1 MTGVLLSTGLRRRP
15 GVGALESGFRGPG
28 IEYSTSVS
36 EGWTDRMDLRQ
47 QLHDAMWVRVLFTLA
62 LLMGV
67 LWVQIDNHGVV
78 TGEVL
83 LGVGIVALVNLPMYI
98 VERRLPTRTAA
109 AIIVACDLAL
119 VTAAIIFAG
128 GTLSAVGIFYV
139 WPIVFSAVFLP
150 AVRARTPPR
159 EPPASPTSTVWEF
172 QHVGWL
178 HVSALVAEIQVPPN
192 WMLITVCLHV
202 AAFMLVALLSGRLAQ
217 ALIGS
222 TAQLSG
228 AKADTEA
235 QLRRMQ
241 ATNEQLRVMSESSRV
256 FLRHQEVAALIPE
269 ALAQIA
275 GATGMR
281 SGFALILNHNTGDF
295 EERALIGGLSA
306 DAARRYKE
314 LNIVDVARTGAEQY
328 EAVTDP
334 QVGRLL
340 KAMEK
345 DGFRGFLAA
354 PLEAK
359 HELLG
364 VVCLLYRANEAVP
377 EAAVPTLRALTDQV
391 ALVVRNIQYNEELA
405 RKNEELTHLDQLKS
419 DFMATMSHE
428 LRTPLTSIIGY
439 SDMLLSGMTGE
450 LNEKQSAFVDSI
462 LKGGES
468 LLNLINDVLDL
479 TKIEAGRLELNREA
493 VDLRAALLGVLPV
506 VKPRAQDKRIRIST
520 FLPTDLPLV
529 WADPGKL
536 NQILLNLITNG
547 IKYTHENGSV
557 SVEARTVD
565 DTVEIWV
572 NDTGIGIAQGGPGQG
587 VPALHADRLLGDA
600 VAGRDRPRTGDRA
613 RARRAPRRRHPRAE
627 QTRKGLQLHL
637 HHADINEAGRPAG
650 RGQDQLRA
658 RGGAQRGQC
667 HPGRRR
673 RP

>member
-1 MTGVLLSTGLRRRP
+1 
-15 GVGALESGFRGPG
+15 
-28 IEYSTSVS
+28 
-36 EGWTDRMDLRQ
+36 MDLRE

-62 LLMGV
+62 LLTGA
-67 LWVQIDNHGVV
+67 LWVQIDHHGVV
-78 TGEVL
+78 LGEVL
-83 LGVGIVALVNLPMYI
+83 VGVAVVALVNLPMYL
-98 VERRLPTRTAA
+98 VERRLPARPAA
-109 AIIVACDLAL
+109 TVMVVTDLAL
-119 VTAAIIFAG
+119 VTLGVVFAG
-128 GTLSAVGIFYV
+128 GALSAEGIFYV

-150 AVRARTPPR
+150 AWAPYAVAG
-159 EPPASPTSTVWEF
+159 AAGAAYVAVWEL
-172 QHVGWL
+172 QHLGVL
-178 HVSALVAEIQVPPN
+178 AASAVVAEIHVPPN
-192 WMLITVCLHV
+192 WMLITVFLHV

-222 TAQLSG
+222 STQLSG
-228 AKADTEA
+228 AKADTEE

-241 ATNEQLRVMSESSRV
+241 ATNEQLRVMGESSRA
-256 FLRHQEVAALIPE
+256 FLRHQDVGGLMPDALV
-269 ALAQIA
+269 QMA
-275 GATGMR
+275 GATGVSR
-281 SGFALILNHNTGDF
+281 GFALILNHNTGDY
-295 EERALIGGLSA
+295 EERGTVGDVTAEE
-306 DAARRYKE
+306 ARRYKE
-314 LNIVDVARTGAEQY
+314 LGLAEVARGGAHACD
-328 EAVTDP
+328 AVTDP

-345 DGFRGFLAA
+345 DGYHGFLVA

-364 VVCLLYRANEAVP
+364 VVCLVNRPGEPVP
-377 EAAVPTLRALTDQV
+377 PSAVPTLRALSDQV
-391 ALVVRNIQYNEELA
+391 ALVVSNIQYNEELA
-405 RKNEELTHLDQLKS
+405 RKNDELTHLDQLKS

-565 DTVEIWV
+565 ELVEIWV
-572 NDTGIGIAQGGPGQG
+572 NDTGIGIAREDQDKVFQRFTQIDSSATRSQGGTGLG
-587 VPALHADRLLGDA
+587 LAIVRELVELHGGTIRLQSKLG
-600 VAGRDRPRTGDRA
+600 
-613 RARRAPRRRHPRAE
+613 
-627 QTRKGLQLHL
+627 KGSSF
-637 HHADINEAGRPAG
+637 IFTMPISTRPADPLAAG
-650 RGQDQLRA
+650 KIS
-658 RGGAQRGQC
+658 
-667 HPGRRR
+667 
-673 RP
+673 

>member
-1 MTGVLLSTGLRRRP
+1 
-15 GVGALESGFRGPG
+15 
-28 IEYSTSVS
+28 
-36 EGWTDRMDLRQ
+36 MDLRQ

-62 LLMGV
+62 LLTGV
-67 LWVQIDNHGVV
+67 LWVQIDHHGVV
-78 TGEVL
+78 MAEVL
-83 LGVGIVALVNLPMYI
+83 IGIGVVALVNLPMYI

-109 AIIVACDLAL
+109 TIIVVSDLVL
-119 VTAAIIFAG
+119 VTAAVIFAG

-139 WPIVFSAVFLP
+139 WPIVLSAVFLP
-150 AVRARTPPR
+150 AWAPYATAGA
-159 EPPASPTSTVWEF
+159 ASAAYITVWEF
-172 QHVGWL
+172 QHLGWL

-192 WMLITVCLHV
+192 WMLITVFLHV

-256 FLRHQEVAALIPE
+256 FLRHQEVTALVPE

-275 GATGMR
+275 GATGVR
-281 SGFALILNHNTGDF
+281 NGFVLILNHNTGDH
-295 EERALIGGLSA
+295 EERALIGSVTS
-306 DAARRYKE
+306 DAVRRYKE
-314 LNIVDVARTGAEQY
+314 LGIVDIAGAGAQRY
-328 EAVTDP
+328 ETVTDT

-364 VVCLLYRANEAVP
+364 VVCLLHRAGEAVP
-377 EAAVPTLRALTDQV
+377 EAAVATLRALADQV

-557 SVEARTVD
+557 SVEARTVE

-572 NDTGIGIAQGGPGQG
+572 NDTGIGIAREDQDKVFQRFTQIDSSATRSQGGTGLG
-587 VPALHADRLLGDA
+587 LAIVRELVELH
-600 VAGRDRPRTGDRA
+600 
-613 RARRAPRRRHPRAE
+613 
-627 QTRKGLQLHL
+627 
-637 HHADINEAGRPAG
+637 
-650 RGQDQLRA
+650 
-658 RGGAQRGQC
+658 GGAIRVQSKLGKGSSFIFTM
-667 HPGRRR
+667 PISTKPADPLAAGKIS
-673 RP
+673 

>member
-1 MTGVLLSTGLRRRP
+1 M
-15 GVGALESGFRGPG
+15 
-28 IEYSTSVS
+28 
-36 EGWTDRMDLRQ
+36 
-47 QLHDAMWVRVLFTLA
+47 
-62 LLMGV
+62 
-67 LWVQIDNHGVV
+67 
-78 TGEVL
+78 
-83 LGVGIVALVNLPMYI
+83 ALVNLPMYI

-109 AIIVACDLAL
+109 AIIVVSDLAL
-119 VTAAIIFAG
+119 VTAAVIFAG
-128 GTLSAVGIFYV
+128 GALSAVGIFYV

-150 AVRARTPPR
+150 AWAPYAAAGA
-159 EPPASPTSTVWEF
+159 ASAAYVAVWEL

-178 HVSALVAEIQVPPN
+178 DVSALVAEIQVPPN
-192 WMLITVCLHV
+192 WMLITVFLHV

-222 TAQLSG
+222 TAQLTG
-228 AKADTEA
+228 AKADTEE

-241 ATNEQLRVMSESSRV
+241 ATNEQLRMMSESSRV
-256 FLRHQEVAALIPE
+256 FLRHQDVTARSSPRRSPRSPARPACAAASRSSSTTTPATSRSARVTGERHPGRWCAATRSSASSEIARHRRP
-269 ALAQIA
+269 ALRDASPTRRSA
-275 GATGMR
+275 GCSRRWRRTASAASSRRR
-281 SGFALILNHNTGDF
+281 SRPSTNCSASSAWCTAPTRPCPRPPSPPC
-295 EERALIGGLSA
+295 RALS
-306 DAARRYKE
+306 
-314 LNIVDVARTGAEQY
+314 
-328 EAVTDP
+328 
-334 QVGRLL
+334 
-340 KAMEK
+340 
-345 DGFRGFLAA
+345 
-354 PLEAK
+354 
-359 HELLG
+359 
-364 VVCLLYRANEAVP
+364 
-377 EAAVPTLRALTDQV
+377 DQV

-565 DTVEIWV
+565 GLVEIWV
-572 NDTGIGIAQGGPGQG
+572 NDTGIGIAREDQDKVFQRFTQIDSSATRSQGGTGLGLAIVRELVELHGGTIRVQSKLGKGSSFIFTMPISTK
-587 VPALHADRLLGDA
+587 PADPLA
-600 VAGRDRPRTGDRA
+600 AG
-613 RARRAPRRRHPRAE
+613 
-627 QTRKGLQLHL
+627 K
-637 HHADINEAGRPAG
+637 IS
-650 RGQDQLRA
+650 
-658 RGGAQRGQC
+658 
-667 HPGRRR
+667 
-673 RP
+673 

>member
-1 MTGVLLSTGLRRRP
+1 
-15 GVGALESGFRGPG
+15 
-28 IEYSTSVS
+28 
-36 EGWTDRMDLRQ
+36 MDLRQ

-62 LLMGV
+62 LLTGV
-67 LWVQIDNHGVV
+67 LWVQIDHHGVV
-78 TGEVL
+78 AGELL

-98 VERRLPTRTAA
+98 VERRLPTRSAA
-109 AIIVACDLAL
+109 AIIVVCDLVL
-119 VTAAIIFAG
+119 VTAGVIFAG
-128 GTLSAVGIFYV
+128 GTLSAEGIFYV
-139 WPIVFSAVFLP
+139 WPIVFSAVFLAAWAP
-150 AVRARTPPR
+150 YAAAAA
-159 EPPASPTSTVWEF
+159 ASIAYVTVWEL

-178 HVSALVAEIQVPPN
+178 EVSALVAEIQVPPN

-202 AAFMLVALLSGRLAQ
+202 AAFMLVALLSGRLAH

-222 TAQLSG
+222 TEQLSR
-228 AKADTEA
+228 AKVDTDE
-235 QLRRMQ
+235 QLHRLQ

-256 FLRHQEVAALIPE
+256 FLRYQDVAGLIPD
-269 ALAQIA
+269 ALTQIA
-275 GATGMR
+275 GATGAR
-281 SGFALILNHNTGDF
+281 DGLALILNHNSGDF
-295 EERALIGGLSA
+295 EELARAGGLGA

-314 LNIVDVARTGAEQY
+314 LGIVDVARAGAQRY
-328 EAVTDP
+328 EEVTDP

-345 DGFRGFLAA
+345 DGYRGFLAA

-364 VVCLLYRANEAVP
+364 VVCLLRRPNEVLP
-377 EAAVPTLRALTDQV
+377 ESALSTLRALSDQV

-450 LNEKQSAFVDSI
+450 LNEKQSAFLDSI
-462 LKGGES
+462 LKGGEA

-547 IKYTHENGSV
+547 IKYTHENGTV
-557 SVEARTVD
+557 SVEARTAD
-565 DTVEIWV
+565 GLVEIWV
-572 NDTGIGIAQGGPGQG
+572 TDTGIGIAREDQDKVFQRFTQIDSSATRSQGGTGLG
-587 VPALHADRLLGDA
+587 LAIVRELVDLHGGTIRVQSKLGKGSSFIFTMPITSKPVDPLA
-600 VAGRDRPRTGDRA
+600 AG
-613 RARRAPRRRHPRAE
+613 
-627 QTRKGLQLHL
+627 K
-637 HHADINEAGRPAG
+637 IS
-650 RGQDQLRA
+650 
-658 RGGAQRGQC
+658 
-667 HPGRRR
+667 
-673 RP
+673 

>member
-1 MTGVLLSTGLRRRP
+1 
-15 GVGALESGFRGPG
+15 
-28 IEYSTSVS
+28 
-36 EGWTDRMDLRQ
+36 MDLRE

-62 LLMGV
+62 LLTGV
-67 LWVQIDNHGVV
+67 LWVQIDHHGVV
-78 TGEVL
+78 LGEAL
-83 LGVGIVALVNLPMYI
+83 IGVGVVALANLPMYI
-98 VERRLPTRTAA
+98 VERRLPAREAA
-109 AIIVACDLAL
+109 TVMVVTDLLLVSIAL
-119 VTAAIIFAG
+119 IYAG
-128 GTLSAVGIFYV
+128 GALSAEGIFYV

-150 AVRARTPPR
+150 AWAPYATALA
-159 EPPASPTSTVWEF
+159 ASALYAGIWQA
-172 QHVGWL
+172 QHAGWL
-178 HVSALVAEIQVPPN
+178 SVSALVAEIQVPPN
-192 WMLITVCLHV
+192 WMLITVFLHI

-217 ALIGS
+217 ALIGTS
-222 TAQLSG
+222 AEAAG
-228 AKADTEA
+228 AKADTEE

-241 ATNEQLRVMSESSRV
+241 ATNEQLRVMSESSRA
-256 FLRHQEVAALIPE
+256 FLRHQDVGGLVPE
-269 ALAQIA
+269 ALGQIC
-275 GATGMR
+275 GATGVR
-281 SGFALILNHNTGDF
+281 SGFALILNHNSGDYD
-295 EERALIGGLSA
+295 ERAVVGGITS
-306 DAARRYKE
+306 DEVRRYKE
-314 LNIVDVARTGAEQY
+314 LGVVEVSRAGAQRY
-328 EAVTDP
+328 DAVTDS

-345 DGFRGFLAA
+345 DGYRGFLIA

-359 HELLG
+359 HEVLG
-364 VVCLLYRANEAVP
+364 VICLLHRTNETVP
-377 EAAVPTLRALTDQV
+377 EAAVHTLRALSDQI

-565 DTVEIWV
+565 DQVEIWV
-572 NDTGIGIAQGGPGQG
+572 NDTGIGIAREDQDKVFQRFTQIDSSATRSQGGTGLG
-587 VPALHADRLLGDA
+587 LAIVRELVELH
-600 VAGRDRPRTGDRA
+600 
-613 RARRAPRRRHPRAE
+613 
-627 QTRKGLQLHL
+627 
-637 HHADINEAGRPAG
+637 
-650 RGQDQLRA
+650 
-658 RGGAQRGQC
+658 GGAIRLQSKLGKGSSFIFTM
-667 HPGRRR
+667 PISTKPADPLAAGKIS
-673 RP
+673 

>member
-1 MTGVLLSTGLRRRP
+1 
-15 GVGALESGFRGPG
+15 
-28 IEYSTSVS
+28 
-36 EGWTDRMDLRQ
+36 MDLRD
-47 QLHDAMWVRVLFTLA
+47 QLHDVMWVRVLFTLA
-62 LLMGV
+62 LLTGV
-67 LWVQIDNHGVV
+67 LWVQIDHHGVV
-78 TGEVL
+78 IGEVL
-83 LGVGIVALVNLPMYI
+83 VGVGIVALVNLPMYI
-98 VERRLPTRTAA
+98 IERRLPARSAA
-109 AIIVACDLAL
+109 AVIVVTDLILVTVAL
-119 VTAAIIFAG
+119 VFAG
-128 GTLSAVGIFYV
+128 GALSAEGIFYV

-150 AVRARTPPR
+150 AWAPYTAAVI
-159 EPPASPTSTVWEF
+159 ASALYATVWEL

-178 HVSALVAEIQVPPN
+178 SVSALVAEIQVPPN
-192 WMLITVCLHV
+192 WMLITVFLHI

-222 TAQLSG
+222 SAEAAG
-228 AKADTEA
+228 AKADTEE

-241 ATNEQLRVMSESSRV
+241 ATNEQLRMMSESSRA
-256 FLRHQEVAALIPE
+256 FLRHQDVGGLMPD
-269 ALAQIA
+269 ALAQIS
-275 GATGMR
+275 GATGVR
-281 SGFALILNHNTGDF
+281 SGFALILNHNSGEFD
-295 EERALIGGLSA
+295 ERACFGGVTS
-306 DAARRYKE
+306 DEARRYKE
-314 LNIVDVARTGAEQY
+314 LGVVEVARTGAQRY
-328 EAVTDP
+328 DAVTDP

-345 DGFRGFLAA
+345 DGYRGFLAA

-359 HELLG
+359 HEVLG
-364 VVCLLYRANEAVP
+364 VVCLLHRPNEAVP
-377 EAAVPTLRALTDQV
+377 EAAVPTLRALSGQI

-536 NQILLNLITNG
+536 NQVLLNLITNG

-565 DTVEIWV
+565 GMVEIWV
-572 NDTGIGIAQGGPGQG
+572 NDTGIGIAREDQDKVFQRFTQIDSSATRSQGGTGLGLAIVRELVELHGGSIRVQSKLGKGSSFIFTMPISTK
-587 VPALHADRLLGDA
+587 PADPLA
-600 VAGRDRPRTGDRA
+600 AG
-613 RARRAPRRRHPRAE
+613 
-627 QTRKGLQLHL
+627 K
-637 HHADINEAGRPAG
+637 IS
-650 RGQDQLRA
+650 
-658 RGGAQRGQC
+658 
-667 HPGRRR
+667 
-673 RP
+673 